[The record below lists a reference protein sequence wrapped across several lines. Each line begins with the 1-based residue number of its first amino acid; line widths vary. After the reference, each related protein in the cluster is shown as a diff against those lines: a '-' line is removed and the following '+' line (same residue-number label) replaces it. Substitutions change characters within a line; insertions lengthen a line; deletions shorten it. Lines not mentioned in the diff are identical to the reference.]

1 MLPQLLFYDGLSP
14 VFCIPSNGAGVPQ
27 LVPLEVVRAYK
38 RAILNIHPGLLP
50 AFGGKG
56 YYGQRVH
63 RAVIASGA
71 RYSGATVH
79 FVDEEYD
86 TGPILAQRVV
96 PVLPNDTPLTLAAR
110 VLEQAMPGP
119 WLLVPSPSYHK
130 TAGCTLWGP
139 FPYGQLQLLGS
150 PPHLR

>member
-1 MLPQLLFYDGLSP
+1 M
-14 VFCIPSNGAGVPQ
+14 
-27 LVPLEVVRAYK
+27 RAYK
-38 RAILNIHPGLLP
+38 RAILNIHPALLP

-86 TGPILAQRVV
+86 TGPILAQKVV
-96 PVLPNDTPLTLAAR
+96 PVLPHDTPVSLAAR
-110 VLEQAMPGP
+110 VLEQAMP
-119 WLLVPSPSYHK
+119 
-130 TAGCTLWGP
+130 C
-139 FPYGQLQLLGS
+139 
-150 PPHLR
+150 HL